1 MGDARAG
8 ASPLSDEPA
17 APLVAT
23 DRPERTL
30 PAAPPA
36 GPRPDAPRPA
46 TPRPAT
52 PQPSETPAAPRAAP
66 ERAAPEPA
74 AGSLTVASEP
84 WATVRIDG
92 RAVGT
97 TPVGPLPLPAGRHTV
112 TLENP
117 GFPPYETVLS
127 VAPGEAAR
135 VAVSLWQTVARV
147 TLDVAPWAVVW
158 VDGQRWETVP
168 PQPRPL
174 ALAPGAHTLRF
185 EHPTL
190 GTRETTLRVA
200 AGEQRTVQIRM
211 DRPAP

>member
-1 MGDARAG
+1 PLAPDPELAG
-8 ASPLSDEPA
+8 
-17 APLVAT
+17 
-23 DRPERTL
+23 R
-30 PAAPPA
+30 
-36 GPRPDAPRPA
+36 
-46 TPRPAT
+46 
-52 PQPSETPAAPRAAP
+52 PAAPRRDTPAPETPRPEAPRPEAPRAARSSETPDAAP
-66 ERAAPEPA
+66 HVDAEPA

-84 WATVRIDG
+84 WAAVRIDG
-92 RAVGT
+92 RAAGT
-97 TPVGPLPLPAGRHTV
+97 TPVGPLALAPGRHTV

-117 GFPPYETVLS
+117 GFPPYETALRI
-127 VAPGEAAR
+127 APGEAAR

-174 ALAPGAHTLRF
+174 ALAPGTHALRF